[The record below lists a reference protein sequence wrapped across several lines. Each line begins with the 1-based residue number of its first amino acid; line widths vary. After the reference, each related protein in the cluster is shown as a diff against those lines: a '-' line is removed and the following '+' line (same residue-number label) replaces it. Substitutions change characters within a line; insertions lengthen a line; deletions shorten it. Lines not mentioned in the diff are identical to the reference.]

1 MRALPDGRE
10 PARYHSQ
17 AGLTANLVR
26 TLRSA
31 FAFTEAFACGRFAV
45 PCKLMKC
52 GVGAGLMLTIAG
64 GFAACSESEPVG
76 PAPMHEQGG
85 EPSVA
90 GNGDSLPF
98 PSGGV
103 GGEMAAPAGG
113 AGSEPG
119 LGGFPA
125 NGGAG
130 GESTAGA
137 IGGAAGG
144 DVADGGAG
152 ASYGG
157 ADGAGGEPNYVP
169 IACDVGSPRAATGLL
184 NGQTFSTP
192 MQFAGSGAINS
203 PDYHLWQVDGTLG
216 DASFVRAWGTTTF
229 YEASA
234 KIPSEGRGYVRMPI
248 GLPLAGEHLCSAKTD
263 AMAGVYN
270 AYNSV
275 HFRELSTLGKCPATA
290 GEGSLT
296 GCFRQTPAGA
306 SVACGADEARIKG
319 TIGTTSVDERW
330 VINTGASQY
339 SSTRVAMTFGRGGL
353 LDVALGDGGAGEL
366 IFPSD
371 GDVLPGLVVCVGVS
385 KVTGAN
391 FGSSYV
397 FTLDQ
402 LGSLGTCPGT
412 PVTGLIDACY

>member
-1 MRALPDGRE
+1 M
-10 PARYHSQ
+10 
-17 AGLTANLVR
+17 
-26 TLRSA
+26 
-31 FAFTEAFACGRFAV
+31 
-45 PCKLMKC
+45 
-52 GVGAGLMLTIAG
+52 G
-64 GFAACSESEPVG
+64 GS
-76 PAPMHEQGG
+76 
-85 EPSVA
+85 
-90 GNGDSLPF
+90 
-98 PSGGV
+98 
-103 GGEMAAPAGG
+103 
-113 AGSEPG
+113 
-119 LGGFPA
+119 
-125 NGGAG
+125 
-130 GESTAGA
+130 
-137 IGGAAGG
+137 AGG
-144 DVADGGAG
+144 DVADGSAG

-169 IACDVGSPRAATGLL
+169 IACDVGSPRAASGLL
-184 NGQTFSTP
+184 DGQTFSTP

-203 PDYHLWQVDGTLG
+203 PDYHLWRVDGTFG

-229 YEASA
+229 YDASA
-234 KIPSEGRGYVRMPI
+234 KIPSEGQGYLRMPN
-248 GLPLAGEHLCSAKTD
+248 GLPLAGEHLCSAKAD

-306 SVACGADEARIKG
+306 SVACEADEARIKG

-353 LDVALGDGGAGEL
+353 LDVAVGDGGAGVL

-371 GDVLPGLVVCVGVS
+371 GDVLPGLVLCVGVS
-385 KVTGAN
+385 KVAGAN

-402 LGSLGTCPGT
+402 LGSVGTCPGT